1 MQVAVKKMGEIKVWK
16 LLVNFYIIGGLGLI
30 IPFTSELFQ
39 QITPLSLLFSFILLL
54 IYHEGDEKT
63 KFFVVSI
70 LIAIVGFLVEVLG
83 VQTGIIFGSYQ
94 YGETLGPKLFQ
105 VPLIIGINWLMLV
118 YCIFIITSRWKFH
131 KWIKIGIGGLLLVLY
146 DLILEPVAIQLN
158 MWSWQGDTIPFQNY
172 LAWYL
177 VSVVMLASFYFS
189 GLDIKNS
196 VAKKLFVVQIVF
208 FLGLNL
214 FFMFK
219 DKLL

>member
-30 IPFTSELFQ
+30 IPFTRELFQ

-118 YCIFIITSRWKFH
+118 YCIFIISSTNK
-131 KWIKIGIGGLLLVLY
+131 
-146 DLILEPVAIQLN
+146 
-158 MWSWQGDTIPFQNY
+158 
-172 LAWYL
+172 
-177 VSVVMLASFYFS
+177 
-189 GLDIKNS
+189 
-196 VAKKLFVVQIVF
+196 
-208 FLGLNL
+208 
-214 FFMFK
+214 
-219 DKLL
+219 